1 MNVAVAVI
9 LTVGMTGAAL
19 DPFDRYQI
27 ILDRKP
33 FGEVVP
39 PSAPAAASPSSSQ
52 PPLAS
57 VLRLTMLE
65 YDEASGAVKAGIVDT
80 KANRRYFLS
89 VGQSEEGVTIVN
101 ADFER
106 DQVLVRKDGQEA
118 WLTLGAGPKPR
129 DAGSGVVSRLPPA
142 PTNVARR
149 VMIRT
154 DASGATT
161 VTELPAGQSLVTN
174 PPPRPW
180 TTREEMRE
188 FYRKKNLELIRAGGR
203 LGPPLPIRLTP
214 EEDAM
219 LVAEGVL
226 PPLEEASEQPAPQ
239 TPTPK
244 ANEIPRRR

>member
-1 MNVAVAVI
+1 MMNAAVAAI
-9 LTVGMTGAAL
+9 LTIGMTGAAL
-19 DPFDRYQI
+19 APFDRYQI

-33 FGEVVP
+33 FGELAP
-39 PSAPAAASPSSSQ
+39 ASAPAAASPAPGQ

-57 VLRLTMLE
+57 VLRLAMLT
-65 YDEASGAVKAGIVDT
+65 YDEASGAVEAGIVDT
-80 KANRRYFLS
+80 KANRSYFLS
-89 VGQSEEGVTIVN
+89 VGQSEDGLTIVN

-118 WLTLGAGPKPR
+118 WLMLGAGPKPR
-129 DAGSGVVSRLPPA
+129 DAGSGVSRLPPA

-154 DASGATT
+154 DASGEAS
-161 VTELPAGQSLVTN
+161 VTEVPAGQSLVTN

-226 PPLEEASEQPAPQ
+226 PPLEEVSEQPAPQ
-239 TPTPK
+239 NPIPK